1 MEDIAVQIF
10 FLTNKRQI
18 KKKKKK
24 ISPPLNNKMVATLLK
39 LSIIYMTSFI

>member
-18 KKKKKK
+18 KKKK